1 MANFIGILGDFVKEK
16 ALNRRIDAIA
26 ALKKI
31 AQVLL
36 FCLVAQC
43 VHAQTMP
50 QWQPKVAMESLF
62 PSYIISTATL
72 KTEEMFKTPSENYL
86 GDINGQIGFE
96 VVAPSNECSFIAEVS
111 STKYIRK
118 SVLRGTMKC
127 MGQKYRIYPK
137 IEYDYDAMYTVL
149 ESVPETITFS
159 LSLDGKTQ
167 ETMQQT
173 VQVRSLHDCVFALTK
188 PDGKVVPCTWM
199 FAAYVNENHPL
210 VERILKSALD
220 HKLVDKFAGYQL
232 GKQHVY
238 DQIFAIWNV
247 LQRQGI
253 KYSNITTPSV
263 GSDRVFSQHVR
274 FLSDS
279 VANTQANCVDG
290 SVLFASVF
298 RKIGLQS
305 FLVIVPGHC
314 FVGCLVQE
322 NPRQTLFIET
332 TMIGNDDLK
341 KLSFDR
347 GLNALASRRNNNLSR
362 TSFEKAYVAG
372 AKEIEKA
379 SPHFG
384 KTPGYFLIDLDKA
397 RAKGIQPL
405 KSVNK

>member
-1 MANFIGILGDFVKEK
+1 
-16 ALNRRIDAIA
+16 
-26 ALKKI
+26 
-31 AQVLL
+31 
-36 FCLVAQC
+36 
-43 VHAQTMP
+43 
-50 QWQPKVAMESLF
+50 
-62 PSYIISTATL
+62 
-72 KTEEMFKTPSENYL
+72 
-86 GDINGQIGFE
+86 
-96 VVAPSNECSFIAEVS
+96 
-111 STKYIRK
+111 
-118 SVLRGTMKC
+118 
-127 MGQKYRIYPK
+127 
-137 IEYDYDAMYTVL
+137 
-149 ESVPETITFS
+149 
-159 LSLDGKTQ
+159 
-167 ETMQQT
+167 MQQT

-220 HKLVDKFAGYQL
+220 HKLVGQFAGYQL

-314 FVGCLVQE
+314 YVGCLLQKE
-322 NPRQTLFIET
+322 PRQTMFIET
-332 TMIGNDDLK
+332 TMIGDADLK
-341 KLSFDR
+341 KLSLDR
-347 GLNALASRRNNNLSR
+347 GLNSLASGRNNNLSR
-362 TSFEKAYVAG
+362 TSFEKAYVVG
-372 AKEIEKA
+372 AEEIEKA

-397 RAKGIQPL
+397 RARGIQPL

>member
-1 MANFIGILGDFVKEK
+1 
-16 ALNRRIDAIA
+16 
-26 ALKKI
+26 
-31 AQVLL
+31 
-36 FCLVAQC
+36 
-43 VHAQTMP
+43 
-50 QWQPKVAMESLF
+50 
-62 PSYIISTATL
+62 
-72 KTEEMFKTPSENYL
+72 
-86 GDINGQIGFE
+86 
-96 VVAPSNECSFIAEVS
+96 
-111 STKYIRK
+111 
-118 SVLRGTMKC
+118 
-127 MGQKYRIYPK
+127 
-137 IEYDYDAMYTVL
+137 MYTVL
-149 ESVPETITFS
+149 EPVPEMITFS
-159 LSLDGKTQ
+159 LSLNGKTQ

-173 VQVRSLHDCVFALTK
+173 VQVRSLHDCVFAYTK
-188 PDGKVVPCTWM
+188 PDGHVEPCTWM

-253 KYSNITTPSV
+253 KYSNIATPSV

-332 TMIGNDDLK
+332 TMIGDDDLK
-341 KLSFDR
+341 KLSLNR
-347 GLNALASRRNNNLSR
+347 GLNSLVSGRNNNLSR
-362 TSFEKAYVAG
+362 ASFEKAYAVG

-384 KTPGYFLIDLDKA
+384 KTPGYFVIDLDKA